1 MLNSEKQSKHGLI
14 TFKTLTRGN
23 RWLISF
29 KIGIE
34 SRHASLQLEFPTQV
48 FSCEYCEIFKNS
60 LFIKHLRWLLQ
71 FDKMLLRQ
79 KKSTLARLLFGGDP
93 KRNSKITFS

>member
-23 RWLISF
+23 RWLIFF

-34 SRHASLQLEFPTQV
+34 NRHASRQLESPTQV
-48 FSCEYCEIFKNS
+48 CFPVNIVKF
-60 LFIKHLRWLLQ
+60 LRTAFL
-71 FDKMLLRQ
+71 
-79 KKSTLARLLFGGDP
+79 
-93 KRNSKITFS
+93 